1 MTLEKTPSLKSQIAT
16 LNTNLEVTKRDF
28 KLGRG
33 QLVQKL
39 HRFLFGTYGLIQCR
53 LYEKNRKSRFFLFF
67 CIELCILPYAPE
79 KVVLRI
85 IPAQAEWSVFV
96 YNEVKMA
103 TDFTCANFAHVG
115 ADADQT
121 YKLPMKGR

>member
-1 MTLEKTPSLKSQIAT
+1 
-16 LNTNLEVTKRDF
+16 
-28 KLGRG
+28 
-33 QLVQKL
+33 
-39 HRFLFGTYGLIQCR
+39 
-53 LYEKNRKSRFFLFF
+53 
-67 CIELCILPYAPE
+67 
-79 KVVLRI
+79 VVLRI
-85 IPAQAEWSVFV
+85 IPAQAERSVFV